1 MKSIFFS
8 LVPVLFTVLT
18 PLLRAEVNG
27 PDFIPPFEVKEAVRQ
42 NPKLEV
48 KSFIDSKTKRSIVSP
63 SLQVGNKSL
72 TVREFDSNRMTG
84 DRDYAISLFLN
95 KRYAFSFLFAGSY
108 RNSDG
113 KWVNFTQNY
122 QLDKVKLVYD
132 KSSGTI
138 QWNNP
143 YPLPD
148 GRIAEFSYRL
158 KSLGNSRIELS
169 WDIGCSE
176 KESADF
182 KAKGALI
189 QGCILYF
196 DIPDYRRQT
205 LQINGSPLS
214 YTAESVLKSKDG
226 NRIRIW
232 NGILKRLEFNPA
244 SRENGFSI
252 TSDSNLRGSATETY
266 AWKRTSLSFMLNNG
280 APRGSLV
287 IDFGAAAVS
296 KSGLPPPVEGNDLW
310 AQDALHLPLSPTR
323 NLFPNP
329 SFEQGFRYWRWQE
342 GGAQYSRSPVKRYA
356 IDSVV
361 AKFGKNS
368 FVFNPAQYGVSAP
381 MSFSLPGRK
390 GQVYTISFYAKG
402 EKNGASI
409 RFALSSRKQGGQ
421 FPRSYTER
429 CKPYPLTTEWKRFS
443 TTFTS
448 DGSPVA
454 VVIGANGLGGKV
466 WLDGIQYERGN
477 KASEF
482 VSSPLEGLLRT
493 SHPDNNIEFGTPIR
507 AKFDLFG
514 KEGTSGSAEF
524 TLMDFYKKVLWKKT
538 LPVQAGKSVE
548 LPFDSLGLA
557 PGPGLLQ
564 VRYVVPGT
572 KPYYDFYR
580 FSLIRSLNGSH
591 ATKDLYG
598 ALFATAMFRTEERL
612 DLMQRFGFGGSAS
625 YGDGWIRN
633 PLAYELRKKYHVTDY
648 THCVNAVLS
657 MSSKNWNQRTKN
669 PDYRLMMQL
678 DSRIWRTPEQAK
690 EVGPIIE
697 TYSDEIVK
705 HVEDLAYRSAKEHPY
720 VRVWSFAT
728 EEEILMPCIV
738 KRRDY
743 TEFAKLQRAVYRGVK
758 RGNPKALVMPS
769 GGTSGYG
776 KIRGK
781 DAVEG
786 YLKATPDIKWDAIAI
801 HPYGAVDGTQGNED
815 LDEAIQQLI
824 TSVAKYG
831 YGPETPLLLNEGGGG
846 GPCLW
851 GDGPDY
857 TYSGGQPS
865 YDQGLHEFL
874 HASLLARQYII
885 CLKYWPRIPH
895 YNTWQSDHRTLL
907 DLNLTPST
915 FLFGINT
922 LGHLLAKPEFI
933 ADIRPASGM
942 RGYAF
947 RDDRGNGVAALWCT
961 NDDVERGVIRGPVM
975 RVKFGGELPELFDLA
990 GKQYPVKSGPDGWT
1004 EFRLTP
1010 APLFL
1015 RSRNPERLV
1024 SALKEA
1030 EVLGAGASV
1039 QVSFKPDLSGKI
1051 SAAVTNLTGRTQS
1064 GRLFL
1069 GSVAHP
1075 FRVDGNR
1082 VQMISLSSSVQP
1094 RFGEMFRKAFS
1105 YRLVQDGAAETAGE
1119 WNMDYFYVPKVEG
1132 APDWTKIP
1140 GIRMTNLYHPEINLK
1155 RTPGGHPGDLS
1166 ALFKAAWDKE
1176 NFYLRVEAEDDIFRV
1191 DDPAFW
1197 SSEEAKSRHLYRL
1210 DGCLEVYFDCG
1221 ANGRLRKGGF
1231 DLDDYRYDFCAGNRE
1246 GKSGPGLVCRFREV
1260 FQEYAGGPNMPSRK
1274 EAAEKIRCDFQRVS
1288 KTKYIYTITFPQRYL
1303 EPMRLQKGTVA
1314 GFGLYLHDRMDD
1326 GTMGNKGMSL
1336 ATAPGAHCD
1345 ASPHLWPL
1353 MILTE

>member
-482 VSSPLEGLLRT
+482 VSSPE
-493 SHPDNNIEFGTPIR
+493 N
-507 AKFDLFG
+507 
-514 KEGTSGSAEF
+514 
-524 TLMDFYKKVLWKKT
+524 
-538 LPVQAGKSVE
+538 
-548 LPFDSLGLA
+548 
-557 PGPGLLQ
+557 
-564 VRYVVPGT
+564 
-572 KPYYDFYR
+572 
-580 FSLIRSLNGSH
+580 
-591 ATKDLYG
+591 
-598 ALFATAMFRTEERL
+598 
-612 DLMQRFGFGGSAS
+612 
-625 YGDGWIRN
+625 
-633 PLAYELRKKYHVTDY
+633 
-648 THCVNAVLS
+648 
-657 MSSKNWNQRTKN
+657 
-669 PDYRLMMQL
+669 
-678 DSRIWRTPEQAK
+678 
-690 EVGPIIE
+690 
-697 TYSDEIVK
+697 
-705 HVEDLAYRSAKEHPY
+705 
-720 VRVWSFAT
+720 
-728 EEEILMPCIV
+728 
-738 KRRDY
+738 
-743 TEFAKLQRAVYRGVK
+743 
-758 RGNPKALVMPS
+758 
-769 GGTSGYG
+769 
-776 KIRGK
+776 
-781 DAVEG
+781 
-786 YLKATPDIKWDAIAI
+786 
-801 HPYGAVDGTQGNED
+801 
-815 LDEAIQQLI
+815 
-824 TSVAKYG
+824 
-831 YGPETPLLLNEGGGG
+831 
-846 GPCLW
+846 
-851 GDGPDY
+851 
-857 TYSGGQPS
+857 
-865 YDQGLHEFL
+865 
-874 HASLLARQYII
+874 
-885 CLKYWPRIPH
+885 
-895 YNTWQSDHRTLL
+895 
-907 DLNLTPST
+907 
-915 FLFGINT
+915 
-922 LGHLLAKPEFI
+922 
-933 ADIRPASGM
+933 
-942 RGYAF
+942 
-947 RDDRGNGVAALWCT
+947 
-961 NDDVERGVIRGPVM
+961 
-975 RVKFGGELPELFDLA
+975 
-990 GKQYPVKSGPDGWT
+990 
-1004 EFRLTP
+1004 
-1010 APLFL
+1010 
-1015 RSRNPERLV
+1015 
-1024 SALKEA
+1024 
-1030 EVLGAGASV
+1030 
-1039 QVSFKPDLSGKI
+1039 
-1051 SAAVTNLTGRTQS
+1051 
-1064 GRLFL
+1064 
-1069 GSVAHP
+1069 
-1075 FRVDGNR
+1075 
-1082 VQMISLSSSVQP
+1082 LSS
-1094 RFGEMFRKAFS
+1094 G
-1105 YRLVQDGAAETAGE
+1105 
-1119 WNMDYFYVPKVEG
+1119 
-1132 APDWTKIP
+1132 
-1140 GIRMTNLYHPEINLK
+1140 
-1155 RTPGGHPGDLS
+1155 
-1166 ALFKAAWDKE
+1166 
-1176 NFYLRVEAEDDIFRV
+1176 
-1191 DDPAFW
+1191 
-1197 SSEEAKSRHLYRL
+1197 
-1210 DGCLEVYFDCG
+1210 
-1221 ANGRLRKGGF
+1221 
-1231 DLDDYRYDFCAGNRE
+1231 
-1246 GKSGPGLVCRFREV
+1246 
-1260 FQEYAGGPNMPSRK
+1260 
-1274 EAAEKIRCDFQRVS
+1274 
-1288 KTKYIYTITFPQRYL
+1288 
-1303 EPMRLQKGTVA
+1303 
-1314 GFGLYLHDRMDD
+1314 
-1326 GTMGNKGMSL
+1326 
-1336 ATAPGAHCD
+1336 
-1345 ASPHLWPL
+1345 
-1353 MILTE
+1353 